1 MNTIIEIMLIAVVVS
16 VATNLLRRKMISRED
31 MLKMVESQLFK
42 KNLLEAK
49 RKNDEKLLQ
58 KLLKKQEYYQ
68 KVDAQITKKNIITL
82 ILTLIIFY
90 GAYLSL
96 GQFYGSVDIIAD
108 LPGDLIIPLISVE
121 NKLTVSG
128 WFIISL
134 IALGLPISKILG
146 VSPPETPKNLEKKI
160 RE

>member
-1 MNTIIEIMLIAVVVS
+1 MNAIIEIMLIALVVS

-31 MLKMVESQLFK
+31 MLKMAESQLYK
-42 KNLLEAK
+42 KSLLEAR

-68 KVDAQITKKNIITL
+68 KVDAQIAKKNIITL

-90 GAYLSL
+90 VAYLAL
-96 GQFYGSVDIIAD
+96 GQFYGSTNIIAN
-108 LPGDLIIPLISVE
+108 LPGDLIIPLISIE

-146 VSPPETPKNLEKKI
+146 VSPPEKPENLEKKI
-160 RE
+160 KE